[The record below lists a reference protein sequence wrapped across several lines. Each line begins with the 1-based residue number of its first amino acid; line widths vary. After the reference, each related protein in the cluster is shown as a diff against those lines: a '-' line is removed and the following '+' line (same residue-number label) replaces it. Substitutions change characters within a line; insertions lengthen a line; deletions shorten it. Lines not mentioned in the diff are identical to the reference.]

1 MKKLKNLLQERRAN
15 PRKEQSDFYDYVLKE
30 LKKEGTILTE
40 AIALDL
46 MFVLL
51 FASFETTS
59 VAITLAIKFLSENP
73 LVLKQLTV
81 WENLLFEVTKIFL
94 LLFQP
99 TCSTCLYPSQEE
111 HEAILKNRENVHSGL
126 TWREYKSMTYTFQ
139 VGFHKHFFI
148 CLKSI

>member
-81 WENLLFEVTKIFL
+81 WENLLFEVIKIFL

-148 CLKSI
+148 CLKNI

>member
-30 LKKEGTILTE
+30 LQKEGTILTE

-81 WENLLFEVTKIFL
+81 WENLLFEVIKIFL

-148 CLKSI
+148 CLKNI